1 MSAQAAADYVVRFSR
16 RQRLEHFA
24 IMLLFVLLCLTGF
37 PQKYPDAEWSRWL
50 NDAMGGVQVLRFLH
64 RGAGLMLGA
73 LTAVHFTVVIV
84 GVATRRMPLSMVPTR
99 QDFLDAIRTLRYY
112 LRVTDTPA
120 RFGRFDYRE
129 KFEYWGLVIGNL
141 VMVST
146 GLVLLLP
153 ILASR
158 YLGGEL
164 VPVAKV
170 AHSNEGLMAL
180 LVVVTWH
187 IFNAHFAPEIFPF
200 NDSIFT
206 GKISKAHLKR
216 DHPLEYERLFPE
228 HGAAPEGSAAPEPGA
243 AAPAAQQRDG

>member
-1 MSAQAAADYVVRFSR
+1 MSRHSASGYVERFSL
-16 RQRLEHFA
+16 RQRIEHFA
-24 IMLLFVLLCLTGF
+24 IMVLFILLSLTGF
-37 PQKYPDAEWSRWL
+37 PQKFPEAGWAVWL
-50 NDAMGGVQVLRFLH
+50 NESLGGVQVLRFLH
-64 RGAGLMLGA
+64 RGAGLLLGA
-73 LTAVHFTVVIV
+73 LTAVHFTVVIA

-99 QDFLDAIRTLRYY
+99 QDFLDAIKTLRYY
-112 LRVTDTPA
+112 LRLTDTPA

-153 ILASR
+153 LLASR

-187 IFNAHFAPEIFPF
+187 VFNAHFAPDIFPF
-200 NDSIFT
+200 NDTIFT
-206 GKISKAHLKR
+206 GKISKEHLKR
-216 DHPLEYERLFPE
+216 DHPLEFERLFPDE
-228 HGAAPEGSAAPEPGA
+228 A
-243 AAPAAQQRDG
+243 AAPAVAEAEPAPPGPAAPERDG

>member
-1 MSAQAAADYVVRFSR
+1 MKAAVAASYVVRFSR

-24 IMLLFVLLCLTGF
+24 IMLLFLLLCLSGF
-37 PQKYPDAEWSRWL
+37 PQKFPAAAWSRWL
-50 NDAMGGVQVLRFLH
+50 NDAVGGVQLLRFLH
-64 RGAGLMLGA
+64 RGAGLLLGA
-73 LTAVHFTVVIV
+73 LTTAHFSVVIV

-112 LRVTDTPA
+112 LRITDTPA
-120 RFGRFDYRE
+120 RFDRFDYRE

-158 YLGGEL
+158 YLGGEF

-187 IFNAHFAPEIFPF
+187 IFNAHFAPDIFPF
-200 NDSIFT
+200 NPSIFT
-206 GKISKAHLKR
+206 GKISKEHLKR

-228 HGAAPEGSAAPEPGA
+228 QGVAPEGSAALEPSA
-243 AAPAAQQRDG
+243 ALRQRDG

>member
-1 MSAQAAADYVVRFSR
+1 MSSHAASGYVVRFSL
-16 RQRLEHFA
+16 RQRIEHFA
-24 IMLLFVLLCLTGF
+24 IMTLFILLSLTGF
-37 PQKYPDAEWSRWL
+37 PQKFPDAGWAIWL
-50 NDAMGGVQVLRFLH
+50 NESLGGVQVLRFLH
-64 RGAGLMLGA
+64 RGAGLLLGA
-73 LTAVHFTVVIV
+73 LTVFHFVVVIA
-84 GVATRRMPLSMVPTR
+84 GVAMRRMPLSMVPTR
-99 QDFLDAIRTLRYY
+99 QDFSDAIRTLRYY
-112 LRVTDTPA
+112 LRLTDSPA

-146 GLVLLLP
+146 GLVLLMP

-158 YLGGEL
+158 FLGGEL

-187 IFNAHFAPEIFPF
+187 VFNAHFAPDIFPF

-206 GKISKAHLKR
+206 GRISKEHLKR

-228 HGAAPEGSAAPEPGA
+228 EAAAAAVAEAPPSAPEPA
-243 AAPAAQQRDG
+243 ASERDG